1 MGLVKSIES
10 FFNKTSVVI
19 RSALVSYSERKNIH
33 KKKNLIKRVSL
44 TAAQIKEINLF
55 FKEFYGKK
63 IPLYWHKLYQS
74 YTGSFQ
80 KDYFPEI
87 LFSTKLEPIANPY
100 RIAEFLGDKNLIP
113 VLFKDIEE
121 VHIPHTYISCT
132 NNLFQDSERHYILLD
147 DVKNIL
153 KNVGFCVIKK
163 SVDTSSGRDVQV
175 CNIIDGID
183 LKTKKKVSEIIAD
196 FGDNFVVQEFVRQN
210 HVLANLNKSSVNTF
224 RVITYILDGKV
235 FTCPLALRMGRSS
248 SDRDNIH
255 YGGLS
260 IGVNEDGSLMSTAFS
275 EYGNKYTEH
284 PDTKVVFKDYLIG
297 ENFVKKTMRAA
308 MLLHERVPYLKIL
321 SWDLTIDE
329 DGMVTIIEVNTT
341 GQSAWFPQ
349 MVTGKSLFGF
359 NTSKIL
365 KLIRK

>member
-1 MGLVKSIES
+1 MGLVKGIES
-10 FFNKTSVVI
+10 FFNRSSVVI
-19 RSALVSYSERKNIH
+19 RSLLVSYSERKNIH
-33 KKKNLIKRVSL
+33 KKIKLIKSVSL
-44 TAAQIKEINLF
+44 TTAQITEINQF
-55 FKEFYGKK
+55 FKENYGKK
-63 IPLYWHKLYQS
+63 IPLYWHRLYQS

-80 KDYFPEI
+80 KDYFPEV
-87 LFSTKLEPIANPY
+87 LFSTKLEPYANPY
-100 RIAEFLGDKNLIP
+100 RMAELLGDKNLIP
-113 VLFKDIEE
+113 LLFKD
-121 VHIPHTYISCT
+121 VNGVRIPRTYISCT
-132 NNLFQDSERHYILLD
+132 NNLYQNSERHYILQD
-147 DVKNIL
+147 DVNKIL
-153 KNVGFCVIKK
+153 KNIGFCVIKK
-163 SVDTSSGRDVQV
+163 SIDTSSGRDVQV
-175 CNIIDGID
+175 CNFVAGID
-183 LKTKKKVSEIIAD
+183 QKTKKGVQEIIKA
-196 FGDNFVVQEFVRQN
+196 FGDNFVVQEYIRQN
-210 HVLANLNKSSVNTF
+210 LVLANLNKSSVNTF

-260 IGVNEDGSLMSTAFS
+260 IGVKEDGSLMSLAFS

-284 PDTKVVFKDYLIG
+284 PDTKVVFKDYVIG

-308 MLLHERVPYLKIL
+308 MLLHERIPYLKIL